1 MSFVFAVLKR
11 WSIANENAINI
22 FYFFERVDNFVA
34 SYSCHPRTRKLNE
47 GEIGI
52 LKVLSIKT
60 GQTNP
65 WCKLLSQF
73 AGDEMLSYT
82 GKLMT

>member
-1 MSFVFAVLKR
+1 MPHWLDRLSTQSSACVSFVFAVFKR

-34 SYSCHPRTRKLNE
+34 SYSCPPRTRKLNE

-52 LKVLSIKT
+52 LKVLSIK
-60 GQTNP
+60 NR
-65 WCKLLSQF
+65 S
-73 AGDEMLSYT
+73 DEPMV
-82 GKLMT
+82 